1 MRYVRCGGNG
11 GGGGGGPD
19 WPSSSSSL
27 LYVSTLQTQL
37 ASILI
42 NQMKNQRFPG
52 TAQYTDG
59 DLAVS
64 ASTTALSFV
73 AIPIYELVIYP
84 IVQSCIGQL
93 TILRRIGIGVGLGVV
108 TQALFL
114 ALYEIIFL
122 KTPPDQNYCFLSNST
137 SALNATIPS
146 PVIAVPLSFS
156 TIAELLVY
164 ISGKCISMLI
174 ISIDHW

>member
-1 MRYVRCGGNG
+1 MEEMGVGGWGG
-11 GGGGGGPD
+11 GGGGGGPE
-19 WPSSSSSL
+19 WPSYSL
-27 LYVSTLQTQL
+27 LFVSTLQTQL
-37 ASILI
+37 PSILTK
-42 NQMKNQRFPG
+42 QMKNQNIPG
-52 TAQYTDG
+52 TVQYTDG

-146 PVIAVPLSFS
+146 PIIAIPLSFS

-164 ISGKCISMLI
+164 ISGKCMFI

>member
-1 MRYVRCGGNG
+1 MWRKWEG
-11 GGGGGGPD
+11 GGGGGRGGGGPE
-19 WPSSSSSL
+19 WPSYSL

-37 ASILI
+37 PSILTK
-42 NQMKNQRFPG
+42 QMKNQHIPG
-52 TAQYTDG
+52 TVQYTDG

-146 PVIAVPLSFS
+146 PLIAIPLSFS

-164 ISGKCISMLI
+164 ISGKCISMFI